1 MNKLKATLLVG
12 IAGSLPFFG
21 STPAQAAMPCAPTYS
36 RTQLIAAG
44 FECSVG
50 DKTYY
55 DFVLPNSTGAS
66 TGNPWTST
74 LFIIN
79 AVIPEV
85 HTFQATNIGANVTAT
100 AATPLTLTYSYKVK
114 IDPLGAKYLA
124 FTSGATITK
133 TQPSMMQMPVFNGEL
148 EATKMPSNM
157 VVGKAMYDEMSM
169 SSGVMIP
176 GNYDGILQFNG
187 KIVLTK
193 NALLT
198 QFTDTLTQTAVP
210 GPLPVV
216 GAAAAFGFSR
226 RLRKRVKA
234 MA

>member
-1 MNKLKATLLVG
+1 
-12 IAGSLPFFG
+12 
-21 STPAQAAMPCAPTYS
+21 
-36 RTQLIAAG
+36 
-44 FECSVG
+44 
-50 DKTYY
+50 
-55 DFVLPNSTGAS
+55 
-66 TGNPWTST
+66 
-74 LFIIN
+74 
-79 AVIPEV
+79 
-85 HTFQATNIGANVTAT
+85 
-100 AATPLTLTYSYKVK
+100 
-114 IDPLGAKYLA
+114 
-124 FTSGATITK
+124 
-133 TQPSMMQMPVFNGEL
+133 MMQMPIFNGEL

-157 VVGKAMYDEMSM
+157 VVGKATYDEMSM
-169 SSGVMIP
+169 SSGVMVP